1 MGQTLRNSTHIYSL
15 KIKKEFAA
23 GWGWGLCGEG
33 GRGGGGKRRGSM
45 DFRIGVYSCIMTGK
59 KRKKPVLC
67 LYLPVSISLPVSL
80 SLSLSL
86 SFWCASHPSSLSLSL
101 SLSWFFSTSL
111 CRVYRW
117 YLYAQM
123 QIQRHQCKYHWWHVG
138 VSLPLVLQWETH
150 NVHKCRYRDT
160 NVISLYWCLCAI

>member
-86 SFWCASHPSSLSLSL
+86 SRSG
-101 SLSWFFSTSL
+101 
-111 CRVYRW
+111 
-117 YLYAQM
+117 AQAA
-123 QIQRHQCKYHWWHVG
+123 
-138 VSLPLVLQWETH
+138 LPLYLFLSRSLGFFLPLFVGFI
-150 NVHKCRYRDT
+150 VGICMHKCRYRDI
-160 NVISLYWCLCAI
+160 NVNTIGGTLV